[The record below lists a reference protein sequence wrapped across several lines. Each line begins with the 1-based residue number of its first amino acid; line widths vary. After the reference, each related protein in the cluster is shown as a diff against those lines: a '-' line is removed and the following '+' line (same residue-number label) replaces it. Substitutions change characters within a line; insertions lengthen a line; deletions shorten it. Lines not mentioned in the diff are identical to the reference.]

1 MNDSNFSTSRIMFW
15 KIEVGKSFETDF
27 VMNEIGIGWLLR
39 RSRRRNTIV
48 MWIMIVPTLVTW
60 SAVEAS
66 LRSALLRGL
75 ETAAVVWSRSA
86 SRSAK
91 GEIPGS
97 FRVTLDGDR
106 LQSWILDAKCVAS
119 VVNALTIELLLR
131 FHGLAHIFELNKSLD
146 VGPALKN
153 DNLVYKQ
160 LKFWK
165 TFRKF
170 KSEITKLEIH

>member
-1 MNDSNFSTSRIMFW
+1 MFW
-15 KIEVGKSFETDF
+15 KIEVWKSFETDF
-27 VMNEIGIGWLLR
+27 VMNKTWIGWLLR

-91 GEIPGS
+91 GKIPGS

-119 VVNALTIELLLR
+119 VVNALTVELLLR
-131 FHGLAHIFELNKSLD
+131 FHGLANIFELNKSLD
-146 VGPALKN
+146 VGPALKDN
-153 DNLVYKQ
+153 DLVCKWFDIFENVSKIQIRNY
-160 LKFWK
+160 
-165 TFRKF
+165 
-170 KSEITKLEIH
+170 